1 MATSMSTTAARFDLT
16 GRAALV
22 TGASS
27 GLGWRFAEVLAEAG
41 AKVAIAARRT
51 DRLEALAAAIA
62 ARGGTALPIALD
74 ITHPPGIRAAIA
86 SAESELG
93 PLRILVSNSGIA
105 PASGFLDHS
114 EEDWDRTIDT
124 NLKGTFLVGQEAAR
138 LMAAH
143 GQGGSIVN
151 IASMLGLIVAKGS
164 TAYSASKAGVISLTK
179 TMALELARHRIRVNA
194 ICPGYFETEMTED
207 YLSTPQGQAMIKA
220 IPMRRVGKAEELD
233 GLLLLLASDASSF
246 MTGSCILVDGGEVL
260 QQA

>member
-1 MATSMSTTAARFDLT
+1 MAMSTASIATRFDLS

-51 DRLEALAAAIA
+51 DRLETLAAAIS
-62 ARGGTALPIALD
+62 ARGGTVLPIALD
-74 ITHPPGIRAAIA
+74 ITHPPGIKAAIA
-86 SAESELG
+86 SAEAELG

-105 PASGFLDHS
+105 PAKGFLDHS
-114 EEDWDRTIDT
+114 EEDWDRTIAT
-124 NLKGTFLVGQEAAR
+124 NLKGAFLVGQEAAR
-138 LMAAH
+138 RMAAH
-143 GQGGSIVN
+143 GQGGSIIN
-151 IASMLGLIVAKGS
+151 TASMLGIVVAKGS

-179 TMALELARHRIRVNA
+179 TMALELAKHRIRVNA
-194 ICPGYFETEMTED
+194 ICPGYFETEMTES
-207 YLSTPQGQAMIKA
+207 YLATPQGQAEIKA
-220 IPMRRVGKAEELD
+220 IPMRRAGKAEELD

-246 MTGSCILVDGGEVL
+246 MTGSCIVVDGGETL

>member
-1 MATSMSTTAARFDLT
+1 MATSMSTMAARFDLT
-16 GRAALV
+16 GRTALV

-51 DRLEALAAAIA
+51 DRLEALAAAIV

-74 ITHPPGIRAAIA
+74 ITHPPGIKAAIA

-105 PASGFLDHS
+105 PAGGFLDHS

-143 GQGGSIVN
+143 GQGGNIVN

-164 TAYSASKAGVISLTK
+164 AAYSASKAGVISLTK
-179 TMALELARHRIRVNA
+179 TMALELAKHRIRVNA

>member
-1 MATSMSTTAARFDLT
+1 MAISAAGIAARFDLT

-62 ARGGTALPIALD
+62 ARGGTVLPIALD
-74 ITHPPGIRAAIA
+74 VTHPPGIKAAIA
-86 SAESELG
+86 SAETELG
-93 PLRILVSNSGIA
+93 PLRILVNNSGVA
-105 PASGFLDHS
+105 PASPFLEHS

-124 NLKGTFLVGQEAAR
+124 NLKGAFLVAQEVAR
-138 LMAAH
+138 RMAAQ

-151 IASMLGLIVAKGS
+151 IASMLGIVVAKGS

-179 TMALELARHRIRVNA
+179 TMALELAKHRIRVNA
-194 ICPGYFETEMTED
+194 ICPGYFETEMTEG
-207 YLSTPQGQAMIKA
+207 YLATPQGQAAIKA

-246 MTGSCILVDGGEVL
+246 MTGSCILVDGGETL
-260 QQA
+260 QSA

>member
-1 MATSMSTTAARFDLT
+1 MTLSAETFAARFDLT

-51 DRLEALAAAIA
+51 ERLEALAAGIV
-62 ARGGTALPIALD
+62 ARGGTVLPIALD
-74 ITHPPGIRAAIA
+74 VTHPPGIKAAIA
-86 SAESELG
+86 SAAAELG
-93 PLRILVSNSGIA
+93 PLRILVNNSGIA
-105 PASGFLDHS
+105 PAKPFLDHS

-124 NLKGTFLVGQEAAR
+124 NLKGAFLVAQEVAR
-138 LMAAH
+138 RMAAN

-151 IASMLGLIVAKGS
+151 IASMMGIVVAKGS
-164 TAYSASKAGVISLTK
+164 VAYSASKAGVISLTK
-179 TMALELARHRIRVNA
+179 TMALELAKHRIRVNA
-194 ICPGYFETEMTED
+194 ICPGYFETEMTAS
-207 YLSTPQGQAMIKA
+207 YLATPQGQAEIKS
-220 IPMRRVGKAEELD
+220 IPMRRAGKAEELD

-246 MTGSCILVDGGEVL
+246 MTGSCVLVDGGETL

>member
-1 MATSMSTTAARFDLT
+1 MATSTSTIAARFDLA
-16 GRAALV
+16 GCAALV

-27 GLGWRFAEVLAEAG
+27 GLGWRFAEVLADAG

-51 DRLEALAAAIA
+51 DRLEALAAAIT
-62 ARGGTALPIALD
+62 ARGGAALPIALD
-74 ITHPPGIRAAIA
+74 ITHPSGIKAAIA

-93 PLRILVSNSGIA
+93 PLRVLVSNSGIA
-105 PASGFLDHS
+105 PVSGFLDHS
-114 EEDWDRTIDT
+114 EEDWDRAIDT
-124 NLKGTFLVGQEAAR
+124 NLKGAFLVGQEAAR
-138 LMAAH
+138 RMAAH
-143 GQGGSIVN
+143 GQGGSIIN

-179 TMALELARHRIRVNA
+179 TMALELARYRIRVNA
-194 ICPGYFETEMTED
+194 ICPGYFETEMTEG

-220 IPMRRVGKAEELD
+220 IPMRRVGRAEELD

-246 MTGSCILVDGGEVL
+246 MTGSCILVDGGETL